1 MDKFCEEKGFIGWYE
16 TSAKENINIDEASSF
31 LVQKVRNTLPE
42 YKYDASYKRL
52 GENFLM
58 TVLRKTKFKEKGEEC
73 QISRIKNWWSLEKLR
88 KRKQNCKGSLSEFNI
103 GQLFRGWLEVLTLY
117 APTPH
122 NGQTHLK

>member
-58 TVLRKTKFKEKGEEC
+58 TVLRKTKFKEKGKEC
-73 QISRIKNWWSLEKLR
+73 QISRIKN
-88 KRKQNCKGSLSEFNI
+88 
-103 GQLFRGWLEVLTLY
+103 
-117 APTPH
+117 
-122 NGQTHLK
+122 